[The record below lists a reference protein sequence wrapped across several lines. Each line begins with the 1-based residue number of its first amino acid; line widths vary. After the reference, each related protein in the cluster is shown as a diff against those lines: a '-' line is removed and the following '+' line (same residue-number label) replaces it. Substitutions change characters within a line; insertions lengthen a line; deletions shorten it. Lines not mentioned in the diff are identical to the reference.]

1 MLERFDQNRPSLNE
15 IPSAIRLFSVAQ
27 RAHRNIEMAPPE
39 MSEAGLYASSR
50 EGIWMFLT
58 EESLQPIGV
67 ELSLQQKVTLIDL
80 FSVLRRIYKS
90 ADDAWDQSQE
100 VRDFVSGD
108 PLSRVTGPL
117 RWSNQSGEN
126 ITHLSPL
133 FEYLDLR
140 LTAYFPN
147 DREKRNRI
155 KTAYESFVKNAVF
168 ALVDFERLQIQK
180 KPDWKDCFD
189 FYEKTTGGIGET
201 IGIIV
206 NEIVD
211 GDENSKRTLQSNF
224 KQAALVSQLADD
236 IRDLPLDMVD
246 QRSPSAVKAMLQL
259 FPTEYNAVL
268 DYAQKNTSH
277 ISYRL
282 FKNRAPQTAV
292 NAQNLFLDCID
303 GLPKN
308 IQRFLRDFYY
318 SLPPMAVSHEDPSN
332 KGWHTHPEA
341 DQIVSNYVHR
351 RSEDGSYNLIHFVEL
366 GSKRNGSTLAILI
379 DPGKQSMEAVSK
391 RTQKFIDNGGEVV
404 LIGGSMMD
412 EPSTFQETVEAVT
425 NITRNNQDI
434 SVIIFPGDTK
444 QIPQNGDGIKGILN
458 YRYILGSP
466 DRNKFETVFPQEARL
481 YVEKTLREREINSI
495 PTLYV
500 LCGDSKASV
509 SQVTG
514 ITPIDLHQ
522 TDQVSYLLFN
532 LDKWLKAG
540 VACIYLEGGSGS
552 SRPVPAEIVQKTK
565 VLIKRY
571 SPRTLLFVGGGI
583 NDPVEVSGIR
593 DDSDCVVIGKHF
605 EDTDASDV
613 DQFISSIKQ

>member
-50 EGIWMFLT
+50 EGIWMYLT
-58 EESLQPIGV
+58 EESLHPLGV
-67 ELSLQQKVTLIDL
+67 DLSSQQKVTLIDL

-90 ADDAWDQSQE
+90 ADVAWDQSQE
-100 VRDFVSGD
+100 VRDYISGD
-108 PLSRVTGPL
+108 PLSRMTRPL
-117 RWSNQSGEN
+117 RWNNQGIEN
-126 ITHLSPL
+126 ITHLSPIL
-133 FEYLDLR
+133 DYLDKR
-140 LTAYFPN
+140 LSSYFPN
-147 DREKRNRI
+147 DREKRDRI
-155 KTAYESFVKNAVF
+155 KSAYEDFVKTAAF
-168 ALVDFERLQIQK
+168 TLVDFERLQIQK
-180 KPDWKDCFD
+180 QPDWRDCFD

-224 KQAALVSQLADD
+224 KQAAIVSQLTDD

-259 FPTEYNAVL
+259 VPMEYSTVL
-268 DYAQKNTSH
+268 DYAQKHTSH

-282 FKNRAPQTAV
+282 FKNIAPQTAV

-341 DQIVSNYVHR
+341 DRIVSNYVNR
-351 RSEDGSYNLIHFVEL
+351 RPEDGSYNLIHFVEL
-366 GSKRNGSTLAILI
+366 GSERNGSTLAILI
-379 DPGKQSMEAVSK
+379 DPGKQSKEAVSE
-391 RTQKFIDNGGEVV
+391 RTQKFIDNGGEVI
-404 LIGGSMMD
+404 LIGGSMID
-412 EPSTFQETVEAVT
+412 EPSCFQETVEAVT
-425 NITRNNQDI
+425 NITRNNQVI
-434 SVIIFPGDTK
+434 SVIIFPGDTN
-444 QIPQNGDGIKGILN
+444 QIPPNGDGIKGILN

-466 DRNKFETVFPQEARL
+466 DGNKFEAVFPKEARQ
-481 YVEKTLREREINSI
+481 YVERTLEEREIKSI

-500 LCGDSKASV
+500 LCGDSEASV
-509 SQVTG
+509 SQITG
-514 ITPIDLHQ
+514 IAPIDLQQ
-522 TDQVSYLLFN
+522 TDQVPYLLSN
-532 LDKWLKAG
+532 IEKWLKAG
-540 VACIYLEGGSGS
+540 IACIYLEGGSGS
-552 SRPVPAEIVQKTK
+552 SRPVPAEIVYKSK
-565 VLIKRY
+565 ELIKRY

-583 NDPVEVSGIR
+583 NNPERVSEIGH
-593 DDSDCVVIGKHF
+593 DSDCVVIGSHF
-605 EDTDASDV
+605 ESTNVNDV
-613 DQFISSIKQ
+613 DQFISALNQ